1 MDITAILEWD
11 EKQVAKWLSE
21 QGFNEI
27 TQTFLENDINGELL
41 LDLNFEY
48 LKELG
53 IKDEEQRSQ
62 LLAKINILKLGP
74 EDPTENHNESHPEK
88 QGSLVD
94 SSIPIPIQ
102 KVETHERAD
111 SQTSLQ
117 SKEPDSQNNS
127 EIQIA
132 EIPSKPLPTE
142 LQIPNSS
149 SPSQPLQLSPNK
161 PKPERPPRPTK
172 SLIKQKESEIHQQL
186 SVLNDGGLE
195 SRSSSD
201 SGSEPRSPPSAEKVA
216 QTQPPQSP
224 PSSEKAVQSQPPQ
237 SPPSAEKVAQTQ
249 PQTPPSIEKF
259 VQHNNNNETATALL
273 SASPLFP
280 KTEAEAEYTGEN
292 VKETKINIPEENAKM
307 AENLKATVRLN
318 FLNLPP
324 PPSLPKQDV
333 VSAELAKILSE
344 ETEKRK
350 SVHPGAVLSDSDGS
364 DIDEVVEIPETH
376 LNEGRIGTNRP
387 IQRMSAASVS
397 AGISVSDEARV
408 LQDIAPTA
416 SSMKAMAVISY
427 SKNRHD
433 KEFFL
438 KNN

>member
-1 MDITAILEWD
+1 
-11 EKQVAKWLSE
+11 
-21 QGFNEI
+21 
-27 TQTFLENDINGELL
+27 
-41 LDLNFEY
+41 
-48 LKELG
+48 
-53 IKDEEQRSQ
+53 
-62 LLAKINILKLGP
+62 
-74 EDPTENHNESHPEK
+74 
-88 QGSLVD
+88 
-94 SSIPIPIQ
+94 
-102 KVETHERAD
+102 
-111 SQTSLQ
+111 LQ

-280 KTEAEAEYTGEN
+280 KTEAEAESTGEN